1 MGETSP
7 KLSFNILPADSEVG
21 LSAQKLL
28 FIGQKLAG
36 GTATANTLIQDIPN
50 DNSWDT
56 LFGAKSVLANMIRKA
71 RQLCTDCGYQVQID
85 AIALEDADDAVAS
98 SATITF
104 SGTATA
110 TGELNI
116 VVGSKYYHNY
126 ILSVASGKTATEL
139 ATAFKALV
147 DADTKAPFS
156 ATVSGAVV
164 TLTFANAGSIGNDTA
179 IYYTGNVAGI
189 SVALTPFASGATNP
203 TVDDTLLALISNIR
217 YQGIVSPIEYG
228 ITNIKTMLDAR
239 FNVNNKILDGVLFVD
254 KTDTLANHK
263 TALNALNSP
272 NIHYQCD
279 KLIANDDYK
288 GSSIAEFSFAKA
300 VYNATMRALRN
311 SEGSQLSTIVIGQY
325 PSDLMGGLHLN
336 SLPFFNS
343 RCAYLLP
350 VNPAL
355 HWNGEEIGELKT
367 AGGSAWSNNNADNG
381 LVMNEQVTTYKTD
394 NAGNADITWKYLNY
408 RDTESAVREYR
419 FVNFKADFAQS
430 RMSSDTE
437 KVVRNAFLKYY
448 KLLAGED
455 NRLLREG
462 KEAYNFYKANLKIS
476 LDYANGRV
484 TVYCKDPI
492 QTQLRECIGYFKV
505 TFSLE
510 TGEAVE

>member
-7 KLSFNILPADSEVG
+7 KLNFSILPADSEVG
-21 LSAQKLL
+21 VSAQKLL
-28 FIGQKLAG
+28 FIGQKTSG
-36 GTATANTLIQDIPN
+36 GTATAGTLIQDIPN

-56 LFGAKSVLANMIRKA
+56 LFGAKSILANMIRRA

-85 AIALEDADDAVAS
+85 AIALDDDGSAVAS
-98 SATITF
+98 SATIAFT
-104 SGTATA
+104 GTATA
-110 TGELNI
+110 SGELNI

-126 ILSVASGKTATEL
+126 TLSIASGKTASEI

-147 DADTKAPFS
+147 DADTKVPFT
-156 ATVSGAVV
+156 ATVSSGTV
-164 TLTFANAGSIGNDTA
+164 TLTFANAGSIGNNTA
-179 IYYTGNVAGI
+179 LYYTGNVAGV
-189 SVALTPFASGATNP
+189 SVALTAFASGATDP
-203 TVDDTLLALISNIR
+203 TVDSTLLALINNIR

-228 ITNIKTMLDAR
+228 ITDIKTMLDAR
-239 FNVNNKILDGVLFVD
+239 FNANNKILDGVLFVD

-325 PSDLMGGLHLN
+325 PSDLNGGIHLN

-355 HWNGEEIGELKT
+355 HWSGTEIEELKT
-367 AGGSAWSNNNADNG
+367 AGGSAWSNNNADNT

-408 RDTESAVREYR
+408 RDTGSAIREYR
-419 FVNFKADFAQS
+419 FVNFKKDFAQS

-437 KVVRNAFLKYY
+437 KVIRNAFLKYY

-462 KEAYNFYKANLKIS
+462 KEAYNFYRDNLKLS

-484 TVYCKDPI
+484 TVYCLDPI
-492 QTQLRECIGYFKV
+492 QTQLREVIGYFKV
-505 TFSLE
+505 TFNLE